1 MFSDSHWWKSPIVTI
16 MKTFFARRLDDKIN
30 DLIVLK
36 TTTVP
41 LIPAGLKGNW
51 FRSERN
57 HELIPN
63 TQKICA
69 CMNFQT
75 CKDPVLLLSTKLNK
89 CLCGLVV
96 AVYMLNKPKK
106 VPFDDFTKTE
116 NKRDTVFRT
125 RKHCIVSFQCGSHH
139 KSGCLK
145 LLLARG
151 LNHCEF
157 YSLFTDKDIT
167 NDLLYYNKIT
177 CLYLG
182 AMLGHFF
189 RQ

>member
-1 MFSDSHWWKSPIVTI
+1 MAFFFFKLKWILWWVTSTFFQVFVVDLIINTWFWCLRGFCYRRNCIKVETEDSSADTLGVDITTRGIKNGCNMFSDSHWLKSPIVTI

-75 CKDPVLLLSTKLNK
+75 YKDPVLLLSTKLNK

-96 AVYMLNKPKK
+96 AV
-106 VPFDDFTKTE
+106 
-116 NKRDTVFRT
+116 
-125 RKHCIVSFQCGSHH
+125 
-139 KSGCLK
+139 
-145 LLLARG
+145 
-151 LNHCEF
+151 
-157 YSLFTDKDIT
+157 
-167 NDLLYYNKIT
+167 
-177 CLYLG
+177 
-182 AMLGHFF
+182 
-189 RQ
+189 